1 MGVIE
6 ETDVEQVTLA
16 LLDAAN
22 DKDPVVQEQVRKSI
36 LTLGNQQPDKVLSMC
51 QDYLLK
57 HPKLVVV
64 HRMVVLQTIEMVVKS
79 RIDDISYPKIKSVI
93 HLASDE
99 MTKSKEVVPDW
110 QQAASNI
117 LVAVGNKYINDIMEE
132 ILGKFQPGVLPHFFV
147 VQTLAN
153 LSDSNVYGMVP
164 FLSAILGTM
173 LPMLGMTKQDNM
185 KWVFSSALCRFSESI
200 LEYLANL
207 DKAPDPTVRK
217 DTFSSEIYSAYDILF
232 NSWIQSRES
241 KLRMTVAEALGS
253 MSHLMAH
260 DKLEEQLP
268 KLLPTILGLY
278 KKNAEHYIISKSLCQ
293 VLEASVN
300 MGSRVL
306 ETQMDG
312 LLLALHQ
319 QICSPVDFSNP
330 PTVKN
335 HNEVLRCFSILAN
348 TFPDRLMVFVLQR
361 LENSNERNRMGSLA
375 VLRHLINSSTSTME
389 TKKLLILTSIRQPL
403 ADHSNKVKKRVVQVI
418 SAMAHHGYLE
428 LEGGDLLVRFI
439 IQHCA
444 LPDTY
449 HRGQR
454 PPDPEE
460 VTNEA
465 LRSMCDNTLHLFT
478 TTVGRLT
485 DVLWPM
491 LLCYLTPNQYANAT
505 TPLCKSLILLAN
517 KKRTAQEPNFIID
530 FNAQGYNL
538 PSQYILMIRLLVNAS
553 FPFRCRGH
561 GAPSLNLLNSISP
574 NIHPK
579 AETLWENEIPKLLDY
594 LEESSEESLD
604 KKKWEES
611 LLKLLSKTLA
621 AIDDSQWTGQLAAE
635 ATRYLPTYN
644 NSLEE
649 KSFLYRC
656 VGVIL
661 QQCQNKE
668 LVKKQLQ
675 EILISS
681 RHNDAIERTGVAMG
695 IGLCASSHLDGT
707 LEKLEEFG
715 KSDAFRKASG
725 IFGLLKDKNDVD
737 VEKMKSTLIL
747 CYGYVALHAPED
759 KLLTRI
765 DSDILQNIS
774 KNFNTKVLGIK
785 VETKDMT
792 MKLSL
797 IHSVGLIAK
806 AISNSVRKQG
816 FLFSRKQEL
825 MGVMMDFIKAEPAD
839 VMRTPVRYLVMT
851 TCANLINL
859 DPPLSENENFD
870 LLKVC
875 LTGVYGL
882 PTVDTLDKA
891 KDEEALDP
899 QQREALYADTFN
911 ALLELLKNV
920 LARDLSPDGLQSV
933 FKHIESWLSSGKE
946 YERERAAKTMAEL
959 LHFYLDHLSVKNI
972 VTFHNLGALVGRLA
986 PRCTDPNPEVRR
998 AAIDCVYNLMYIQ
1011 LRYEGFSLDHKDDSV
1026 EGLLDIREKL
1036 SNPDHSVLYQTCSE
1050 LTKIISKRLP
1060 QQQLSTLL
1068 FMLFDGLVDS
1078 QSNCSRASS
1087 VILNTLLKNRGAGLQ
1102 DLVPE
1107 MLEVLHN
1114 RLQVISEEQVKVA
1127 IGQSILILATQ
1138 HLQTVVNT
1146 LVAYPLPYD
1155 SWSCEMWMALGAD
1168 STLALQIME
1177 MIIEKLSVMVPYVD
1191 KKESMLRPGLTKVAT
1206 SQPLAMTCALR
1217 EMMLNGQS
1225 ADAVAYLFPKLFSAL
1240 LLRLGSSVG
1249 VQLPKDLNSNSIISD
1264 RKTTNKNNMAY
1275 FDVCGVAVEA
1285 LRILL
1290 GRAQLDAVVKPL
1302 DQEGAW
1308 DKMKDPQ
1315 QHTTGVTLLSR
1326 AMAKH
1331 AGPRLPAIVESLCP
1345 SLCNI
1350 YECQRI
1356 TVTAFFSELL
1366 NHHVV
1371 TELMILDMLMNNM
1384 MERIT
1389 DTCGTVRMLA
1399 VRGLGN
1405 IAVGSPEKVNKYA
1418 KELLAAMSSGMEE
1431 KDDPGKL
1438 ITLEAMSGMS
1448 KILLYLDQK
1457 NVQLLVVYIFMK
1469 IKPFLEN
1476 ENDEIRCASIMLL
1489 GNLSKFGSG
1498 EPIFKDQI
1506 HNVLVS
1512 LLLHLNDPNP
1522 QVVKACKYAMRVCA
1536 PVVGSEQISAMFQ
1549 NHLLEEKGLHYG
1561 EFINDLTK
1569 YLIQDFPGMLNFYHI
1584 TVIQFFKSNW
1594 SEIRA
1599 GAAMFIGF
1607 LLGNLHDEHFSHMN
1621 MGSVTKG
1628 LVMLLQDPDP
1638 LVRVKAAEAMGH
1650 FH

>member
-1 MGVIE
+1 M
-6 ETDVEQVTLA
+6 
-16 LLDAAN
+16 
-22 DKDPVVQEQVRKSI
+22 DPVVQEQVRKSI

-57 HPKLVVV
+57 HPKLVVG
-64 HRMVVLQTIEMVVKS
+64 HRVVVLQTIELVVKS

-93 HLASDE
+93 QLASDE
-99 MTKSKEVVPDW
+99 MTKSKEVVPEW

-147 VQTLAN
+147 IQTLAN

-164 FLSAILGTM
+164 FLSAIMGTM

-241 KLRMTVAEALGS
+241 KLRLTVAEALGS

-278 KKNAEHYIISKSLCQ
+278 KKNSEHYIISKSLYQ

-306 ETQMDG
+306 ETQIDG
-312 LLLALHQ
+312 LLVALHQ
-319 QICSPVDFSNP
+319 QICSPMDFNNP

-335 HNEVLRCFSILAN
+335 HNEVLRCFTILAN
-348 TFPDRLMVFVLQR
+348 TFTDRLMVFVLQR

-375 VLRHLINSSTSTME
+375 VLRHLINSSTSIME
-389 TKKLLILTSIRQPL
+389 TKRLLILASIRQPL

-517 KKRTAQEPNFIID
+517 KKQTAQEPNFIID
-530 FNAQGYNL
+530 FNAQG
-538 PSQYILMIRLLVNAS
+538 
-553 FPFRCRGH
+553 
-561 GAPSLNLLNSISP
+561 
-574 NIHPK
+574 
-579 AETLWENEIPKLLDY
+579 
-594 LEESSEESLD
+594 
-604 KKKWEES
+604 
-611 LLKLLSKTLA
+611 
-621 AIDDSQWTGQLAAE
+621 
-635 ATRYLPTYN
+635 
-644 NSLEE
+644 
-649 KSFLYRC
+649 SFLYRC
-656 VGVIL
+656 IGVIL
-661 QQCQNKE
+661 QQCYNKE
-668 LVKKQLQ
+668 LVRKQLQ
-675 EILISS
+675 EMLIGT

-765 DSDILQNIS
+765 DSDILHNIS
-774 KNFNTKVLGIK
+774 KNFNTKVK
-785 VETKDMT
+785 QSDQFHNDMQT
-792 MKLSL
+792 YLAFVSIIYL
-797 IHSVGLIAK
+797 
-806 AISNSVRKQG
+806 Q
-816 FLFSRKQEL
+816 
-825 MGVMMDFIKAEPAD
+825 DFIKAEPTD
-839 VMRTPVRYLVMT
+839 VMRTPVRYLVLT
-851 TCANLINL
+851 TCANLMYPTILNL
-859 DPPLSENENFD
+859 SCISSAVLMNLS
-870 LLKVC
+870 
-875 LTGVYGL
+875 
-882 PTVDTLDKA
+882 
-891 KDEEALDP
+891 
-899 QQREALYADTFN
+899 
-911 ALLELLKNV
+911 
-920 LARDLSPDGLQSV
+920 LS
-933 FKHIESWLSSGKE
+933 FFLS
-946 YERERAAKTMAEL
+946 
-959 LHFYLDHLSVKNI
+959 
-972 VTFHNLGALVGRLA
+972 
-986 PRCTDPNPEVRR
+986 VRR
-998 AAIDCVYNLMYIQ
+998 AAIDCVYRLMYIQ
-1011 LRYEGFSLDHKDDSV
+1011 LRYEGFSLDYKDDSV
-1026 EGLLDIREKL
+1026 EGLLDVREKL
-1036 SNPDHSVLYQTCSE
+1036 SNPDHSVLYKTCSE

-1068 FMLFDGLVDS
+1068 FMLYDGLVDS

-1107 MLEVLHN
+1107 MLEVLHS
-1114 RLQVISEEQVKVA
+1114 RLQVIGEEQVKVA

-1155 SWSCEMWMALGAD
+1155 SWSCEMWIALGAD

-1177 MIIEKLSVMVPYVD
+1177 MMIEKLNVMVPFVD
-1191 KKESMLRPGLTKVAT
+1191 KKESMLRPGLTKVTT

-1225 ADAVAYLFPKLFSAL
+1225 AEAVAHLFPKLFSAL
-1240 LLRLGSSVG
+1240 LVRLGSSVG

-1264 RKTTNKNNMAY
+1264 RKTTNKINMAN

-1302 DQEGAW
+1302 DQDGAW

-1315 QHTTGVTLLSR
+1315 QHTTGVTL

-1457 NVQLLVVYIFMK
+1457 NVHLSVVMFCQ
-1469 IKPFLEN
+1469 

-1498 EPIFKDQI
+1498 EPVFKDQI

-1512 LLLHLNDPNP
+1512 LLLHLSDPNP
-1522 QVVKACKYAMRVCA
+1522 QVVKACKYAMRICA
-1536 PVVGSEQISAMFQ
+1536 PVIGSEQISAMFQ
-1549 NHLLEEKGLHYG
+1549 KHLLEEKGLHYG

-1594 SEIRA
+1594 AEIRA
-1599 GAAMFIGF
+1599 SAAMFIGKKKKKKKF
-1607 LLGNLHDEHFSHMN
+1607 LLVFMYFFLLLFCGGF
-1621 MGSVTKG
+1621 VTAFF
-1628 LVMLLQDPDP
+1628 LCVC
-1638 LVRVKAAEAMGH
+1638 V
-1650 FH
+1650 

>member
-1 MGVIE
+1 HN
-6 ETDVEQVTLA
+6 VTLA

-22 DKDPVVQEQVRKSI
+22 DRDPVVQEQVRKSI

-57 HPKLVVV
+57 HPKLVVG
-64 HRMVVLQTIEMVVKS
+64 HRVVVLQTIELVVKS

-93 HLASDE
+93 QLASDE
-99 MTKSKEVVPDW
+99 MTKSKEVVPEW

-147 VQTLAN
+147 IQTLAN

-164 FLSAILGTM
+164 FLSAIMGTM

-241 KLRMTVAEALGS
+241 KLRLTVAEALGS

-278 KKNAEHYIISKSLCQ
+278 KKNSEHYIISKSLYQ

-306 ETQMDG
+306 ETQIDG
-312 LLLALHQ
+312 LLVALHQ
-319 QICSPVDFSNP
+319 QICSPMDFNNP

-335 HNEVLRCFSILAN
+335 HNEVLRCFTILAN
-348 TFPDRLMVFVLQR
+348 TFTDRLMVFVLQR

-375 VLRHLINSSTSTME
+375 VLRHLINSSTSIME
-389 TKKLLILTSIRQPL
+389 TKRLLILASIRQPL

-418 SAMAHHGYLE
+418 SAMAHHGYIE

-517 KKRTAQEPNFIID
+517 KKQTAQEPNFIID
-530 FNAQGYNL
+530 FN
-538 PSQYILMIRLLVNAS
+538 VNAA

-561 GAPSLNLLNSISP
+561 GAPSLSLLHAISP

-579 AETLWENEIPKLLDY
+579 AKPLWENEIPTLVTY
-594 LEESSEESLD
+594 LEG
-604 KKKWEES
+604 
-611 LLKLLSKTLA
+611 LLKYTTA
-621 AIDDSQWTGQLAAE
+621 
-635 ATRYLPTYN
+635 
-644 NSLEE
+644 
-649 KSFLYRC
+649 
-656 VGVIL
+656 VIGM
-661 QQCQNKE
+661 Q
-668 LVKKQLQ
+668 
-675 EILISS
+675 
-681 RHNDAIERTGVAMG
+681 GVAMG

-765 DSDILQNIS
+765 DSDILHNIS
-774 KNFNTKVLGIK
+774 KNFNTKCVFASLYMCLCVCI
-785 VETKDMT
+785 
-792 MKLSL
+792 L

-806 AISNSVRKQG
+806 AISKSVRKQG

-825 MGVMMDFIKAEPAD
+825 MGVMMVRVLP
-839 VMRTPVRYLVMT
+839 PV
-851 TCANLINL
+851 C
-859 DPPLSENENFD
+859 FKH
-870 LLKVC
+870 KVC
-875 LTGVYGL
+875 FSLQCVF
-882 PTVDTLDKA
+882 
-891 KDEEALDP
+891 P
-899 QQREALYADTFN
+899 QVLYSDTFN
-911 ALLELLKNV
+911 ALHELLRNV

-933 FKHIESWLSSGKE
+933 FKHIESWLSSGQDH
-946 YERERAAKTMAEL
+946 ERERAVKTTAEL
-959 LHFYLDHLSVKNI
+959 LQFYLDNLSVKNL
-972 VTFHNLGALVGRLA
+972 VTFHNLAALVGRLA

-998 AAIDCVYNLMYIQ
+998 AAIDCVYRLMYIQ
-1011 LRYEGFSLDHKDDSV
+1011 LRYEGFSLDYKDDSV
-1026 EGLLDIREKL
+1026 EGLLDVREKL
-1036 SNPDHSVLYQTCSE
+1036 SNPDHSVLYKTCSE

-1068 FMLFDGLVDS
+1068 FMLYDGLVDS

-1107 MLEVLHN
+1107 MLEVLHSQ
-1114 RLQVISEEQVKVA
+1114 LQVIGEEQVKVA

-1155 SWSCEMWMALGAD
+1155 SWSCEMWIALGAD

-1177 MIIEKLSVMVPYVD
+1177 MMIEKLNVMVPFVD
-1191 KKESMLRPGLTKVAT
+1191 KKESMLRPGLAKVAT

-1225 ADAVAYLFPKLFSAL
+1225 AEAVAHLFPKLFSAL
-1240 LLRLGSSVG
+1240 LVRLGSSVG
-1249 VQLPKDLNSNSIISD
+1249 VQLPKDLNNICVSLCCVL
-1264 RKTTNKNNMAY
+1264 R
-1275 FDVCGVAVEA
+1275 VAVEA

-1302 DQEGAW
+1302 DQDGAW

-1399 VRGLGN
+1399 TLRLTSENSHWMKSLIDFFG
-1405 IAVGSPEKVNKYA
+1405 
-1418 KELLAAMSSGMEE
+1418 SGMEE

-1457 NVQLLVVYIFMK
+1457 NVHLL
-1469 IKPFLEN
+1469 

-1498 EPIFKDQI
+1498 EPVFKDQI

-1512 LLLHLNDPNP
+1512 LLLHLSDPNP
-1522 QVVKACKYAMRVCA
+1522 QVVKACKYAMRICA
-1536 PVVGSEQISAMFQ
+1536 PVIGSEQISAMFQ
-1549 NHLLEEKGLHYG
+1549 KHLLEEKGLHYG

-1569 YLIQDFPGMLNFYHI
+1569 YL
-1584 TVIQFFKSNW
+1584 VWSKS
-1594 SEIRA
+1594 
-1599 GAAMFIGF
+1599 F
-1607 LLGNLHDEHFSHMN
+1607 LYYKNTHRIAEC
-1621 MGSVTKG
+1621 

>member
-1 MGVIE
+1 MSRCCKVCLKIFCIA
-6 ETDVEQVTLA
+6 DLPCYAVLSVTLA

-22 DKDPVVQEQVRKSI
+22 DRDPVVQEQVRKSI

-57 HPKLVVV
+57 HPKLVVG
-64 HRMVVLQTIEMVVKS
+64 HRVLILQTIELVVKS

-93 HLASDE
+93 QLASDE
-99 MTKSKEVVPDW
+99 MTKSKEVVPEW

-132 ILGKFQPGVLPHFFV
+132 ILSKFQPGVLPHFFV

-153 LSDSNVYGMVP
+153 LSNSNVYGMVP
-164 FLSAILGTM
+164 FLNAIMGTM

-217 DTFSSEIYSAYDILF
+217 DTFSSEIYSAYDVLF

-241 KLRMTVAEALGS
+241 KLRLTVAEALGS

-268 KLLPTILGLY
+268 KLLLTILGLY
-278 KKNAEHYIISKSLCQ
+278 KKNSEHYIITK
-293 VLEASVN
+293 
-300 MGSRVL
+300 
-306 ETQMDG
+306 
-312 LLLALHQ
+312 
-319 QICSPVDFSNP
+319 
-330 PTVKN
+330 VK
-335 HNEVLRCFSILAN
+335 
-348 TFPDRLMVFVLQR
+348 P
-361 LENSNERNRMGSLA
+361 
-375 VLRHLINSSTSTME
+375 SSTIS
-389 TKKLLILTSIRQPL
+389 LLREMFGGM
-403 ADHSNKVKKRVVQVI
+403 VQVI

-444 LPDTY
+444 LPDT
-449 HRGQR
+449 H
-454 PPDPEE
+454 
-460 VTNEA
+460 
-465 LRSMCDNTLHLFT
+465 H
-478 TTVGRLT
+478 
-485 DVLWPM
+485 VLWPM
-491 LLCYLTPNQYANAT
+491 LLCYLTPNQYASAT

-517 KKRTAQEPNFIID
+517 KKRAAQEASFIID
-530 FNAQGYNL
+530 FSAQGVDTHTYGHDVTDE
-538 PSQYILMIRLLVNAS
+538 PSPRLRVNAA

-561 GAPSLNLLNSISP
+561 GAPSLSLLNALSP

-579 AETLWENEIPKLLDY
+579 AEPLWENEIPKLLSY
-594 LEESSEESLD
+594 LE
-604 KKKWEES
+604 
-611 LLKLLSKTLA
+611 
-621 AIDDSQWTGQLAAE
+621 GF
-635 ATRYLPTYN
+635 
-644 NSLEE
+644 
-649 KSFLYRC
+649 FLYRC
-656 VGVIL
+656 IGVIL
-661 QQCQNKE
+661 QQCYNKE
-668 LVKKQLQ
+668 LVRKQLQ
-675 EILISS
+675 EILISA

-759 KLLTRI
+759 QLLTRI

-774 KNFNTKVLGIK
+774 KNFNTKNIFDCNAFFPQVLY
-785 VETKDMT
+785 
-792 MKLSL
+792 S
-797 IHSVGLIAK
+797 
-806 AISNSVRKQG
+806 
-816 FLFSRKQEL
+816 
-825 MGVMMDFIKAEPAD
+825 
-839 VMRTPVRYLVMT
+839 
-851 TCANLINL
+851 
-859 DPPLSENENFD
+859 
-870 LLKVC
+870 
-875 LTGVYGL
+875 
-882 PTVDTLDKA
+882 
-891 KDEEALDP
+891 
-899 QQREALYADTFN
+899 DTFN
-911 ALLELLKNV
+911 ALHELLRNV

-933 FKHIESWLSSGKE
+933 FKHIESWLSSGQDH
-946 YERERAAKTMAEL
+946 ERERAVKTTAEL
-959 LHFYLDHLSVKNI
+959 LQFYLDSLSVKNL
-972 VTFHNLGALVGRLA
+972 VTFHNLGALVGRLG

-998 AAIDCVYNLMYIQ
+998 AAIDCIYRLMYIQ
-1011 LRYEGFSLDHKDDSV
+1011 LRYEGFSLDYKDDSV
-1026 EGLLDIREKL
+1026 EGLLDVREKL
-1036 SNPDHSVLYQTCSE
+1036 SNPDHSVLYKTCSE

-1087 VILNTLLKNRGAGLQ
+1087 VILNTLLKNRGA
-1102 DLVPE
+1102 E

-1114 RLQVISEEQVKVA
+1114 RLQLIGEEQVKVA
-1127 IGQSILILATQ
+1127 IGQSVLILATQ

-1168 STLALQIME
+1168 STLALQIIE
-1177 MIIEKLSVMVPYVD
+1177 MIIEKLNVMVPYVD

-1225 ADAVAYLFPKLFSAL
+1225 ADAVAYVFPKLFSSL
-1240 LLRLGSSVG
+1240 LVRLGSSVG
-1249 VQLPKDLNSNSIISD
+1249 VHLPKDLNSNNSCVSLCCVF
-1264 RKTTNKNNMAY
+1264 R
-1275 FDVCGVAVEA
+1275 VAVEA

-1331 AGPRLPAIVESLCP
+1331 AGPRLPAIVENLCP

-1350 YECQRI
+1350 YECQRV

-1498 EPIFKDQI
+1498 EPVFKDQI

-1512 LLLHLNDPNP
+1512 LLLHLSDPNP
-1522 QVVKACKYAMRVCA
+1522 QVVKACKYAMRICA
-1536 PVVGSEQISAMFQ
+1536 PVIGSEQISAMFQ
-1549 NHLLEEKGLHYG
+1549 KHLLEEKGLHYG

-1569 YLIQDFPGMLNFYHI
+1569 YLFNLFTLINGQTKRL
-1584 TVIQFFKSNW
+1584 FFLS
-1594 SEIRA
+1594 SCP
-1599 GAAMFIGF
+1599 FF
-1607 LLGNLHDEHFSHMN
+1607 LS
-1621 MGSVTKG
+1621 SG

>member
-1 MGVIE
+1 
-6 ETDVEQVTLA
+6 
-16 LLDAAN
+16 
-22 DKDPVVQEQVRKSI
+22 KSI

-57 HPKLVVV
+57 HPKLVVG
-64 HRMVVLQTIEMVVKS
+64 HRVLILQTIELVVKS

-93 HLASDE
+93 QLASDE
-99 MTKSKEVVPDW
+99 MTKSKEVVPEW

-132 ILGKFQPGVLPHFFV
+132 ILSKFQPGVLPHFFV

-153 LSDSNVYGMVP
+153 LSNSNVYGMVP
-164 FLSAILGTM
+164 FLNAIMGTM

-217 DTFSSEIYSAYDILF
+217 DTFSSEIYSAYDVLF

-241 KLRMTVAEALGS
+241 KLRLTVAEALGS

-268 KLLPTILGLY
+268 KLLLTILGLY
-278 KKNAEHYIISKSLCQ
+278 KKNSEHYIITKSLCQ

-306 ETQMDG
+306 ETQIDG

-319 QICSPVDFSNP
+319 QVCSPVDFSNP

-335 HNEVLRCFSILAN
+335 HNEVLRCFTILAN

-375 VLRHLINSSTSTME
+375 VLRHLINSSTSIME
-389 TKKLLILTSIRQPL
+389 TKKLLILASIRQPL

-444 LPDTY
+444 LPDT
-449 HRGQR
+449 HH
-454 PPDPEE
+454 E
-460 VTNEA
+460 VSNEA

-491 LLCYLTPNQYANAT
+491 LLCYLTPNQYASAT

-517 KKRTAQEPNFIID
+517 KKRAAQEASFIID
-530 FNAQGYNL
+530 FSAQGVDTHTYGHDVTDE
-538 PSQYILMIRLLVNAS
+538 PSPRLRVNAA

-561 GAPSLNLLNSISP
+561 GAPSLSLLNALSP

-579 AETLWENEIPKLLDY
+579 AEPLWENEIPKLLSY
-594 LEESSEESLD
+594 LEGFF
-604 KKKWEES
+604 
-611 LLKLLSKTLA
+611 TFQCFTIIA
-621 AIDDSQWTGQLAAE
+621 
-635 ATRYLPTYN
+635 
-644 NSLEE
+644 

-656 VGVIL
+656 IGVIL
-661 QQCQNKE
+661 QQCYNKE
-668 LVKKQLQ
+668 LVRKQLQ
-675 EILISS
+675 EILISA

-759 KLLTRI
+759 QLLTRI

-774 KNFNTKVLGIK
+774 KNFNTKVKHMGFICVQGKGETIK
-785 VETKDMT
+785 ISCQFV
-792 MKLSL
+792 
-797 IHSVGLIAK
+797 IPFVGAT
-806 AISNSVRKQG
+806 
-816 FLFSRKQEL
+816 
-825 MGVMMDFIKAEPAD
+825 FIE
-839 VMRTPVRYLVMT
+839 
-851 TCANLINL
+851 
-859 DPPLSENENFD
+859 
-870 LLKVC
+870 C
-875 LTGVYGL
+875 LCIF
-882 PTVDTLDKA
+882 
-891 KDEEALDP
+891 
-899 QQREALYADTFN
+899 Q
-911 ALLELLKNV
+911 
-920 LARDLSPDGLQSV
+920 
-933 FKHIESWLSSGKE
+933 HIESWLSSGQDH
-946 YERERAAKTMAEL
+946 ERERAVKTTAEL
-959 LHFYLDHLSVKNI
+959 LQFYLDSLSVKNL
-972 VTFHNLGALVGRLA
+972 VTFHNLGALVGRLG

-998 AAIDCVYNLMYIQ
+998 AAIDCIYRLMYIQ
-1011 LRYEGFSLDHKDDSV
+1011 LRYEGFSLDYKDDSV
-1026 EGLLDIREKL
+1026 EGLLDVREKL
-1036 SNPDHSVLYQTCSE
+1036 SNPDHSVLYKTCSE

-1114 RLQVISEEQVKVA
+1114 RLQLIGEEQVKVA
-1127 IGQSILILATQ
+1127 IGQSVLILATQ

-1168 STLALQIME
+1168 STLALQIIE
-1177 MIIEKLSVMVPYVD
+1177 MIIEKLNVMVPYVD

-1206 SQPLAMTCALR
+1206 SQPLAVTVL
-1217 EMMLNGQS
+1217 
-1225 ADAVAYLFPKLFSAL
+1225 
-1240 LLRLGSSVG
+1240 
-1249 VQLPKDLNSNSIISD
+1249 SI
-1264 RKTTNKNNMAY
+1264 
-1275 FDVCGVAVEA
+1275 
-1285 LRILL
+1285 
-1290 GRAQLDAVVKPL
+1290 
-1302 DQEGAW
+1302 
-1308 DKMKDPQ
+1308 
-1315 QHTTGVTLLSR
+1315 R

-1331 AGPRLPAIVESLCP
+1331 AGPRLPAIVENLCP

-1350 YECQRI
+1350 YECQRV

-1457 NVQLLVVYIFMK
+1457 NVQLLV
-1469 IKPFLEN
+1469 

-1498 EPIFKDQI
+1498 EPVFKDQI

-1512 LLLHLNDPNP
+1512 LLLHLSDPNP
-1522 QVVKACKYAMRVCA
+1522 QVVKACKYAMRICA
-1536 PVVGSEQISAMFQ
+1536 PVIGSEQISAMFQ
-1549 NHLLEEKGLHYG
+1549 KHLLEEKGLHYG

-1569 YLIQDFPGMLNFYHI
+1569 YLFNLFTLINGQTKRL
-1584 TVIQFFKSNW
+1584 FFLS
-1594 SEIRA
+1594 SCP
-1599 GAAMFIGF
+1599 FF
-1607 LLGNLHDEHFSHMN
+1607 LS
-1621 MGSVTKG
+1621 SG

>member
-1 MGVIE
+1 
-6 ETDVEQVTLA
+6 
-16 LLDAAN
+16 
-22 DKDPVVQEQVRKSI
+22 RKSI

-57 HPKLVVV
+57 HPKLVVG
-64 HRMVVLQTIEMVVKS
+64 HRVVVLQTIELVVKN

-93 HLASDE
+93 QLASDE
-99 MTKSKEVVPDW
+99 MTKSKEVVPEW

-147 VQTLAN
+147 IQTLAN

-164 FLSAILGTM
+164 FLSAIMGTM

-241 KLRMTVAEALGS
+241 KLRLTVAEALGS

-278 KKNAEHYIISKSLCQ
+278 KKNSEHYIISKSLYQ

-306 ETQMDG
+306 ETQIDG
-312 LLLALHQ
+312 LLVALHQ
-319 QICSPVDFSNP
+319 QICSPMDFNNP

-335 HNEVLRCFSILAN
+335 HNEVLRCFTILAN
-348 TFPDRLMVFVLQR
+348 TFTDRLMVFVLQR

-375 VLRHLINSSTSTME
+375 VLRHLINSSTSIME
-389 TKKLLILTSIRQPL
+389 TKRLLILASIRQPL

-449 HRGQR
+449 HR

-517 KKRTAQEPNFIID
+517 KKQTAQEPNFIID
-530 FNAQGYNL
+530 FNAQG
-538 PSQYILMIRLLVNAS
+538 
-553 FPFRCRGH
+553 
-561 GAPSLNLLNSISP
+561 
-574 NIHPK
+574 
-579 AETLWENEIPKLLDY
+579 
-594 LEESSEESLD
+594 
-604 KKKWEES
+604 
-611 LLKLLSKTLA
+611 
-621 AIDDSQWTGQLAAE
+621 
-635 ATRYLPTYN
+635 
-644 NSLEE
+644 
-649 KSFLYRC
+649 SFLYRC
-656 VGVIL
+656 IGVIL
-661 QQCQNKE
+661 QQCYNKE
-668 LVKKQLQ
+668 LVRKQLQ
-675 EILISS
+675 EMLIGT

-765 DSDILQNIS
+765 DSDILHNIS
-774 KNFNTKVLGIK
+774 KNFNTKDL
-785 VETKDMT
+785 T

-806 AISNSVRKQG
+806 AISKSVRKQG

-825 MGVMMDFIKAEPAD
+825 MGVMMISSA
-839 VMRTPVRYLVMT
+839 VLM
-851 TCANLINL
+851 NLS
-859 DPPLSENENFD
+859 LSF
-870 LLKVC
+870 
-875 LTGVYGL
+875 
-882 PTVDTLDKA
+882 
-891 KDEEALDP
+891 
-899 QQREALYADTFN
+899 F
-911 ALLELLKNV
+911 
-920 LARDLSPDGLQSV
+920 LS
-933 FKHIESWLSSGKE
+933 
-946 YERERAAKTMAEL
+946 
-959 LHFYLDHLSVKNI
+959 
-972 VTFHNLGALVGRLA
+972 
-986 PRCTDPNPEVRR
+986 VRR
-998 AAIDCVYNLMYIQ
+998 AAIDCVYRLMYIQ
-1011 LRYEGFSLDHKDDSV
+1011 LCYEGFSLDYKDDSV
-1026 EGLLDIREKL
+1026 EGLLDVREKL
-1036 SNPDHSVLYQTCSE
+1036 SNPDHSVLYKTCSE

-1068 FMLFDGLVDS
+1068 FMLYDGLVDS

-1107 MLEVLHN
+1107 MLEVLHS
-1114 RLQVISEEQVKVA
+1114 RLQVIGEEQVKVA

-1155 SWSCEMWMALGAD
+1155 SWSCEMWIALGAD

-1177 MIIEKLSVMVPYVD
+1177 MMIEKLNVMVPFVD
-1191 KKESMLRPGLTKVAT
+1191 KKESMLRPGLTKVTT

-1225 ADAVAYLFPKLFSAL
+1225 AEAVAHLFPKLFSAL
-1240 LLRLGSSVG
+1240 LVRLGSSVG
-1249 VQLPKDLNSNSIISD
+1249 VQLPKDLNNICVSLCCVL
-1264 RKTTNKNNMAY
+1264 R
-1275 FDVCGVAVEA
+1275 VAVEA

-1302 DQEGAW
+1302 DQDGAW

-1457 NVQLLVVYIFMK
+1457 NVHLLV
-1469 IKPFLEN
+1469 

-1498 EPIFKDQI
+1498 EPVFKDQI

-1512 LLLHLNDPNP
+1512 LLLHLSDPNP
-1522 QVVKACKYAMRVCA
+1522 QVVKACKYAMRICA
-1536 PVVGSEQISAMFQ
+1536 PVIGSEQISAMFQ
-1549 NHLLEEKGLHYG
+1549 KHLLEEKGLHYG

-1569 YLIQDFPGMLNFYHI
+1569 YL
-1584 TVIQFFKSNW
+1584 VWSKS
-1594 SEIRA
+1594 
-1599 GAAMFIGF
+1599 
-1607 LLGNLHDEHFSHMN
+1607 
-1621 MGSVTKG
+1621 

>member
-1 MGVIE
+1 QMGMY
-6 ETDVEQVTLA
+6 VTLA

-22 DKDPVVQEQVRKSI
+22 DRDPVVQEQVRKSI

-57 HPKLVVV
+57 HPKLVVG
-64 HRMVVLQTIEMVVKS
+64 HRVLILQTIELVVKS

-93 HLASDE
+93 QLASDE
-99 MTKSKEVVPDW
+99 MTKSKEVVPEW

-132 ILGKFQPGVLPHFFV
+132 ILSKFQPGVLPHFFV

-164 FLSAILGTM
+164 FLNAIMGTM

-217 DTFSSEIYSAYDILF
+217 DTFSSEIYSAYDVLF

-241 KLRMTVAEALGS
+241 KLRLTVAEALGS

-268 KLLPTILGLY
+268 KLLLTILGLY
-278 KKNAEHYIISKSLCQ
+278 KKNSEHYIITKSLCQ

-306 ETQMDG
+306 ETQIDG

-319 QICSPVDFSNP
+319 QVCSPVDFSNP

-335 HNEVLRCFSILAN
+335 HNEVLRCFTILAN

-375 VLRHLINSSTSTME
+375 VLRHLINSSTSIME
-389 TKKLLILTSIRQPL
+389 TKKLLILASIRQPL

-444 LPDTY
+444 LPDT
-449 HRGQR
+449 HHR

-460 VTNEA
+460 VSNEA

-491 LLCYLTPNQYANAT
+491 LLCYLTPNQYASAT

-517 KKRTAQEPNFIID
+517 KKRAAQEASFIID
-530 FNAQGYNL
+530 FSAQGVDTHTHGHDVTDE
-538 PSQYILMIRLLVNAS
+538 PSPRLRA
-553 FPFRCRGH
+553 FPLSDLKTPWNHTF
-561 GAPSLNLLNSISP
+561 
-574 NIHPK
+574 
-579 AETLWENEIPKLLDY
+579 
-594 LEESSEESLD
+594 
-604 KKKWEES
+604 S
-611 LLKLLSKTLA
+611 LLGSV
-621 AIDDSQWTGQLAAE
+621 
-635 ATRYLPTYN
+635 
-644 NSLEE
+644 
-649 KSFLYRC
+649 SFLYRC
-656 VGVIL
+656 IGVIL
-661 QQCQNKE
+661 QQCYNKE
-668 LVKKQLQ
+668 LVRKQLQ
-675 EILISS
+675 EILISA

-759 KLLTRI
+759 QLLTRI

-774 KNFNTKVLGIK
+774 KNFNTKFRN
-785 VETKDMT
+785 DMQT
-792 MKLSL
+792 SL
-797 IHSVGLIAK
+797 TFVSFIYL
-806 AISNSVRKQG
+806 Q
-816 FLFSRKQEL
+816 
-825 MGVMMDFIKAEPAD
+825 DFIKAEPTD
-839 VMRTPVRYLVMT
+839 VMRTPIRHLVLT
-851 TCANLINL
+851 TCANLMYPTILNISFVHLCFCVHLFSFKTDTFDHCDAVPQSVKNLTQAFRIL
-859 DPPLSENENFD
+859 DPPLTENENFD
-870 LLKVC
+870 LLKTC
-875 LTGVYGL
+875 LNGVYGL
-882 PTVDTLDKA
+882 PTNL
-891 KDEEALDP
+891 
-899 QQREALYADTFN
+899 
-911 ALLELLKNV
+911 
-920 LARDLSPDGLQSV
+920 
-933 FKHIESWLSSGKE
+933 
-946 YERERAAKTMAEL
+946 
-959 LHFYLDHLSVKNI
+959 
-972 VTFHNLGALVGRLA
+972 VTFHNLGALVGRLG

-998 AAIDCVYNLMYIQ
+998 AAIDCIYRLMYIQ
-1011 LRYEGFSLDHKDDSV
+1011 LRYEGFSLDYKDDSV
-1026 EGLLDIREKL
+1026 EGLLDVREKL
-1036 SNPDHSVLYQTCSE
+1036 SNPDHSVLYKTCSE

-1114 RLQVISEEQVKVA
+1114 RLQLIGEEQVKVA
-1127 IGQSILILATQ
+1127 IGQSVLILATQ

-1168 STLALQIME
+1168 STLALQIIE
-1177 MIIEKLSVMVPYVD
+1177 MIIEKLNVMVPYVD

-1225 ADAVAYLFPKLFSAL
+1225 ADAVAYVFPKLFSSL
-1240 LLRLGSSVG
+1240 LVRLGSSVG
-1249 VQLPKDLNSNSIISD
+1249 VHLPKDLNSNSIISD
-1264 RKTTNKNNMAY
+1264 PAHADSCVSLCCVFR
-1275 FDVCGVAVEA
+1275 VAVEA

-1315 QHTTGVTLLSR
+1315 QHTTGVTL

-1331 AGPRLPAIVESLCP
+1331 AGPRLPAIVENLCP

-1350 YECQRI
+1350 YECQRV

-1457 NVQLLVVYIFMK
+1457 NVQLSVVMFCQ
-1469 IKPFLEN
+1469 

-1498 EPIFKDQI
+1498 EPVFKDQI

-1512 LLLHLNDPNP
+1512 LLLHLSDPNP
-1522 QVVKACKYAMRVCA
+1522 QVVKACKYAMRICA
-1536 PVVGSEQISAMFQ
+1536 PVIGSEQISAMFQ
-1549 NHLLEEKGLHYG
+1549 KHLLEEKGLHYG

-1594 SEIRA
+1594 AEIRA
-1599 GAAMFIGF
+1599 SAAMFIGKNNIYIYIYILVQYLVLQKF
-1607 LLGNLHDEHFSHMN
+1607 VLH
-1621 MGSVTKG
+1621 
-1628 LVMLLQDPDP
+1628 
-1638 LVRVKAAEAMGH
+1638 
-1650 FH
+1650 

>member
-1 MGVIE
+1 INISKMKNLRW
-6 ETDVEQVTLA
+6 TPLVTLA

-22 DKDPVVQEQVRKSI
+22 DRDPVVQEQVRKSI

-57 HPKLVVV
+57 HPKLVVG
-64 HRMVVLQTIEMVVKS
+64 HRVVVLQTIELVVKN

-93 HLASDE
+93 QLASDE
-99 MTKSKEVVPDW
+99 MTKSKEVVPEW

-147 VQTLAN
+147 IQTLAN

-164 FLSAILGTM
+164 FLSAIMGTM

-241 KLRMTVAEALGS
+241 KLRLTVAEALGS

-278 KKNAEHYIISKSLCQ
+278 KKNSEHYIISKSLYQ

-306 ETQMDG
+306 ETQIDG
-312 LLLALHQ
+312 LLVALHQ
-319 QICSPVDFSNP
+319 QICSPMDFNNP

-335 HNEVLRCFSILAN
+335 HNEVLRCFTILAN
-348 TFPDRLMVFVLQR
+348 TFTDRLMVFVLQR

-375 VLRHLINSSTSTME
+375 VLRHLINSSTSIME
-389 TKKLLILTSIRQPL
+389 TKRLLILASIRQPL

-449 HRGQR
+449 HR

-517 KKRTAQEPNFIID
+517 KKQTAQEPNFIID
-530 FNAQGYNL
+530 FNAQG
-538 PSQYILMIRLLVNAS
+538 
-553 FPFRCRGH
+553 
-561 GAPSLNLLNSISP
+561 
-574 NIHPK
+574 
-579 AETLWENEIPKLLDY
+579 
-594 LEESSEESLD
+594 
-604 KKKWEES
+604 
-611 LLKLLSKTLA
+611 
-621 AIDDSQWTGQLAAE
+621 
-635 ATRYLPTYN
+635 
-644 NSLEE
+644 
-649 KSFLYRC
+649 SFLYRC
-656 VGVIL
+656 IGVIL
-661 QQCQNKE
+661 QQCYNKE
-668 LVKKQLQ
+668 LVRKQLQ
-675 EILISS
+675 EMLIGT

-765 DSDILQNIS
+765 DSDILHNIS
-774 KNFNTKVLGIK
+774 KNFNTKVK
-785 VETKDMT
+785 QSDQFHNDMQT
-792 MKLSL
+792 YLAFVSIIYL
-797 IHSVGLIAK
+797 
-806 AISNSVRKQG
+806 Q
-816 FLFSRKQEL
+816 
-825 MGVMMDFIKAEPAD
+825 DFIKAEPTD
-839 VMRTPVRYLVMT
+839 VMRTPVRYLVLT
-851 TCANLINL
+851 TCANLMYPTILNL
-859 DPPLSENENFD
+859 SCISSAVLMNLS
-870 LLKVC
+870 
-875 LTGVYGL
+875 
-882 PTVDTLDKA
+882 
-891 KDEEALDP
+891 
-899 QQREALYADTFN
+899 
-911 ALLELLKNV
+911 
-920 LARDLSPDGLQSV
+920 LS
-933 FKHIESWLSSGKE
+933 FFLS
-946 YERERAAKTMAEL
+946 
-959 LHFYLDHLSVKNI
+959 
-972 VTFHNLGALVGRLA
+972 
-986 PRCTDPNPEVRR
+986 VRR
-998 AAIDCVYNLMYIQ
+998 AAIDCVYRLMYIQ
-1011 LRYEGFSLDHKDDSV
+1011 LCYEGFSLDYKDDSV
-1026 EGLLDIREKL
+1026 EGLLDVREKL
-1036 SNPDHSVLYQTCSE
+1036 SNPDHSVLYKTCSE

-1068 FMLFDGLVDS
+1068 FMLYDGLVDS

-1107 MLEVLHN
+1107 MLEVLHS
-1114 RLQVISEEQVKVA
+1114 RLQVIGEEQVKVA

-1155 SWSCEMWMALGAD
+1155 SWSCEMWIALGAD

-1177 MIIEKLSVMVPYVD
+1177 MMIEKLNVMVPFVD
-1191 KKESMLRPGLTKVAT
+1191 KKESMLRPGLTKVTT

-1225 ADAVAYLFPKLFSAL
+1225 AEAVAHLFPKLFSAL
-1240 LLRLGSSVG
+1240 LVRLGSSVG
-1249 VQLPKDLNSNSIISD
+1249 VQLPKDLNNICVSLCCVL
-1264 RKTTNKNNMAY
+1264 R
-1275 FDVCGVAVEA
+1275 VAVEA

-1302 DQEGAW
+1302 DQDGAW

-1457 NVQLLVVYIFMK
+1457 NVHLLV
-1469 IKPFLEN
+1469 

-1498 EPIFKDQI
+1498 EPVFKDQI

-1512 LLLHLNDPNP
+1512 LLLHLSDPNP
-1522 QVVKACKYAMRVCA
+1522 QVVKACKYAMRICA
-1536 PVVGSEQISAMFQ
+1536 PVIGSEQISAMFQ
-1549 NHLLEEKGLHYG
+1549 KHLLEEKGLHYG

-1594 SEIRA
+1594 AEIRA
-1599 GAAMFIGF
+1599 SAAMFIGKIVFFF
-1607 LLGNLHDEHFSHMN
+1607 L
-1621 MGSVTKG
+1621 
-1628 LVMLLQDPDP
+1628 
-1638 LVRVKAAEAMGH
+1638 
-1650 FH
+1650 

>member
-1 MGVIE
+1 MFSSRQ
-6 ETDVEQVTLA
+6 ETAVPEVTLA

-22 DKDPVVQEQVRKSI
+22 DRDPVVQEQVRKSI

-57 HPKLVVV
+57 HPKLVVG
-64 HRMVVLQTIEMVVKS
+64 HRVLILQTIELVVKS

-93 HLASDE
+93 QLASDE
-99 MTKSKEVVPDW
+99 MTKSKEVVPEW

-132 ILGKFQPGVLPHFFV
+132 ILSKFQPGVLPHFFV

-164 FLSAILGTM
+164 FLNAIMGTM

-217 DTFSSEIYSAYDILF
+217 DTFSSEIYSAYDVLF

-241 KLRMTVAEALGS
+241 KLRLTVAEALGS

-268 KLLPTILGLY
+268 KLLLTILGLY
-278 KKNAEHYIISKSLCQ
+278 KKNSEHYIITK
-293 VLEASVN
+293 
-300 MGSRVL
+300 
-306 ETQMDG
+306 
-312 LLLALHQ
+312 
-319 QICSPVDFSNP
+319 
-330 PTVKN
+330 VK
-335 HNEVLRCFSILAN
+335 
-348 TFPDRLMVFVLQR
+348 P
-361 LENSNERNRMGSLA
+361 
-375 VLRHLINSSTSTME
+375 SSTIS
-389 TKKLLILTSIRQPL
+389 LLREMFGGM
-403 ADHSNKVKKRVVQVI
+403 VQVI

-444 LPDTY
+444 LPDT
-449 HRGQR
+449 H
-454 PPDPEE
+454 
-460 VTNEA
+460 
-465 LRSMCDNTLHLFT
+465 H
-478 TTVGRLT
+478 
-485 DVLWPM
+485 VLWPM
-491 LLCYLTPNQYANAT
+491 LLCYLTPNQYASAT

-517 KKRTAQEPNFIID
+517 KKRAAQEASFIID
-530 FNAQGYNL
+530 FSAQGVDTHTHGHDVTDE
-538 PSQYILMIRLLVNAS
+538 PSPRLRVNAA

-561 GAPSLNLLNSISP
+561 GAPSLSLLNALSP

-579 AETLWENEIPKLLDY
+579 AEPLWENEIPKLLSY
-594 LEESSEESLD
+594 LE
-604 KKKWEES
+604 
-611 LLKLLSKTLA
+611 
-621 AIDDSQWTGQLAAE
+621 GF
-635 ATRYLPTYN
+635 
-644 NSLEE
+644 
-649 KSFLYRC
+649 FLYRC
-656 VGVIL
+656 IGVIL
-661 QQCQNKE
+661 QQCYNKE
-668 LVKKQLQ
+668 LVRKQLQ
-675 EILISS
+675 EILISA

-759 KLLTRI
+759 QLLTRI

-774 KNFNTKVLGIK
+774 KNFNTKNIFDCNAFFPQVLY
-785 VETKDMT
+785 
-792 MKLSL
+792 S
-797 IHSVGLIAK
+797 
-806 AISNSVRKQG
+806 
-816 FLFSRKQEL
+816 
-825 MGVMMDFIKAEPAD
+825 
-839 VMRTPVRYLVMT
+839 
-851 TCANLINL
+851 
-859 DPPLSENENFD
+859 
-870 LLKVC
+870 
-875 LTGVYGL
+875 
-882 PTVDTLDKA
+882 
-891 KDEEALDP
+891 
-899 QQREALYADTFN
+899 DTFN
-911 ALLELLKNV
+911 ALHELLRNV

-933 FKHIESWLSSGKE
+933 FKHIESWLSSGQDH
-946 YERERAAKTMAEL
+946 ERERAVKTTAEL
-959 LHFYLDHLSVKNI
+959 LQFYLDSLSVKNL
-972 VTFHNLGALVGRLA
+972 VTFHNLGALVGRLG

-998 AAIDCVYNLMYIQ
+998 AAIDCIYRLMYIQ
-1011 LRYEGFSLDHKDDSV
+1011 LRYEGFSLDYKDDSV
-1026 EGLLDIREKL
+1026 EGLLDVREKL
-1036 SNPDHSVLYQTCSE
+1036 SNPDHSVLYKTCSE

-1087 VILNTLLKNRGAGLQ
+1087 VILNTLLKNRGA
-1102 DLVPE
+1102 E

-1114 RLQVISEEQVKVA
+1114 RLQLIGEEQVKVA
-1127 IGQSILILATQ
+1127 IGQSVLILATQ

-1168 STLALQIME
+1168 STLALQIIE
-1177 MIIEKLSVMVPYVD
+1177 MIIEKLNVMVPYVD

-1225 ADAVAYLFPKLFSAL
+1225 ADAVAYVFPKLFSSL
-1240 LLRLGSSVG
+1240 LVRLGSSVG
-1249 VQLPKDLNSNSIISD
+1249 VHLPKDLNSNNSCVSLCCVF
-1264 RKTTNKNNMAY
+1264 R
-1275 FDVCGVAVEA
+1275 VAVEA

-1331 AGPRLPAIVESLCP
+1331 AGPRLPAIVENLCP

-1350 YECQRI
+1350 YECQRV

-1498 EPIFKDQI
+1498 EPVFKDQI

-1512 LLLHLNDPNP
+1512 LLLHLSDPNP
-1522 QVVKACKYAMRVCA
+1522 QVVKACKYAMRICA
-1536 PVVGSEQISAMFQ
+1536 PVIGSEQISAMFQ
-1549 NHLLEEKGLHYG
+1549 KHLLEEKGLHYG

-1594 SEIRA
+1594 AEIRA
-1599 GAAMFIGF
+1599 SAAMFIGKNNIYIYIYILVQYLVLQKF
-1607 LLGNLHDEHFSHMN
+1607 VLH
-1621 MGSVTKG
+1621 
-1628 LVMLLQDPDP
+1628 
-1638 LVRVKAAEAMGH
+1638 
-1650 FH
+1650 

>member
-6 ETDVEQVTLA
+6 ETDIEQVTLA

-22 DKDPVVQEQVRKSI
+22 DRDPVVQEQVRKSI

-57 HPKLVVV
+57 HPKLVVG
-64 HRMVVLQTIEMVVKS
+64 HRVVVLQTIELVVKS

-93 HLASDE
+93 QLASDE
-99 MTKSKEVVPDW
+99 MTKSKEVVPEW

-147 VQTLAN
+147 IQTLAN

-164 FLSAILGTM
+164 FLSAIMGTM

-241 KLRMTVAEALGS
+241 KLRLTVAEALGS

-278 KKNAEHYIISKSLCQ
+278 KKNSEHYIISKSLYQ

-306 ETQMDG
+306 ETQIDG
-312 LLLALHQ
+312 LLVALHQ
-319 QICSPVDFSNP
+319 QICSPMDFNNP

-335 HNEVLRCFSILAN
+335 HNEVLRCFTILAN
-348 TFPDRLMVFVLQR
+348 TFTDRLMVFVLQR

-375 VLRHLINSSTSTME
+375 VLRHLINSSTSIME
-389 TKKLLILTSIRQPL
+389 TKRLLILASIRQPL

-418 SAMAHHGYLE
+418 SAMAHHGYIE

-449 HRGQR
+449 HR

-517 KKRTAQEPNFIID
+517 KKQTAQEPNFIID
-530 FNAQGYNL
+530 FNAQVQTVKHL
-538 PSQYILMIRLLVNAS
+538 KLMLHFPQVNAA

-561 GAPSLNLLNSISP
+561 GAPSLSLLHAISP

-579 AETLWENEIPKLLDY
+579 AKPLWENEIPTLVTY
-594 LEESSEESLD
+594 LEAFLH
-604 KKKWEES
+604 
-611 LLKLLSKTLA
+611 
-621 AIDDSQWTGQLAAE
+621 Q
-635 ATRYLPTYN
+635 ATRTHHLLVITSSYAIQ
-644 NSLEE
+644 
-649 KSFLYRC
+649 SFIMIPKA
-656 VGVIL
+656 VIGM
-661 QQCQNKE
+661 Q
-668 LVKKQLQ
+668 
-675 EILISS
+675 
-681 RHNDAIERTGVAMG
+681 GVAMG

-765 DSDILQNIS
+765 DSDILHNIS
-774 KNFNTKVLGIK
+774 KNFNTKVK
-785 VETKDMT
+785 
-792 MKLSL
+792 
-797 IHSVGLIAK
+797 
-806 AISNSVRKQG
+806 
-816 FLFSRKQEL
+816 
-825 MGVMMDFIKAEPAD
+825 
-839 VMRTPVRYLVMT
+839 
-851 TCANLINL
+851 
-859 DPPLSENENFD
+859 
-870 LLKVC
+870 
-875 LTGVYGL
+875 
-882 PTVDTLDKA
+882 
-891 KDEEALDP
+891 
-899 QQREALYADTFN
+899 
-911 ALLELLKNV
+911 
-920 LARDLSPDGLQSV
+920 QSV
-933 FKHIESWLSSGKE
+933 LFIECFCTFQHIESWLSSGQDH
-946 YERERAAKTMAEL
+946 ERERAVKTTAEL
-959 LHFYLDHLSVKNI
+959 LQFYLDNLSVKNL
-972 VTFHNLGALVGRLA
+972 VTFHNLAALVGRLA

-998 AAIDCVYNLMYIQ
+998 AAIDCVYRLMYIQ
-1011 LRYEGFSLDHKDDSV
+1011 LRYEGFSLDYKDDSV
-1026 EGLLDIREKL
+1026 EGLLDVREKL
-1036 SNPDHSVLYQTCSE
+1036 SNPDHSVLYKTCSE

-1068 FMLFDGLVDS
+1068 FMLYDGLVDS

-1107 MLEVLHN
+1107 MLEVLHSQ
-1114 RLQVISEEQVKVA
+1114 LQVIGEEQVKVA

-1155 SWSCEMWMALGAD
+1155 SWSCEMWIALGAD

-1177 MIIEKLSVMVPYVD
+1177 MMIEKLNVMVPFVD
-1191 KKESMLRPGLTKVAT
+1191 KKESMLRPGLAKVAT

-1225 ADAVAYLFPKLFSAL
+1225 AEAVAHLFPKLFSAL
-1240 LLRLGSSVG
+1240 LVRLGSSVG
-1249 VQLPKDLNSNSIISD
+1249 VQLPKDLNNICVSLCCVL
-1264 RKTTNKNNMAY
+1264 R
-1275 FDVCGVAVEA
+1275 VAVEA

-1302 DQEGAW
+1302 DQDGAW

-1457 NVQLLVVYIFMK
+1457 NVHLLV
-1469 IKPFLEN
+1469 

-1498 EPIFKDQI
+1498 EPVFKDQI

-1512 LLLHLNDPNP
+1512 LLLHLSDPNP
-1522 QVVKACKYAMRVCA
+1522 QVVKACKYAMRICA
-1536 PVVGSEQISAMFQ
+1536 PVIGSEQISAMFQ
-1549 NHLLEEKGLHYG
+1549 KHLLEEKGLHYG

-1569 YLIQDFPGMLNFYHI
+1569 YL
-1584 TVIQFFKSNW
+1584 VWSKS
-1594 SEIRA
+1594 
-1599 GAAMFIGF
+1599 F
-1607 LLGNLHDEHFSHMN
+1607 LYYKNTHRIAEC
-1621 MGSVTKG
+1621 